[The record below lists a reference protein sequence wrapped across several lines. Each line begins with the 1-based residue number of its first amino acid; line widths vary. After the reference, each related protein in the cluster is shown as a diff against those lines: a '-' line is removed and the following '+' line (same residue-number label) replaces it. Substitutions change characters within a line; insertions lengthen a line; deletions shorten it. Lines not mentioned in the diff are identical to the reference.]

1 MCLFGVSLLREISC
15 VWGRGG
21 TSIGLISLI
30 SGLIRPIEVPTEADA
45 AEPPVILLSGV
56 SGEECVSGRSAKK
69 MRKKYLWGHTPVL
82 LSLAAIGRVA
92 VVGKGWGRGTLAPAH
107 CEEGRCGDGVL
118 AGKDPRPSLFP
129 ARSSLM
135 SRM

>member
-1 MCLFGVSLLREISC
+1 MSG
-15 VWGRGG
+15 GG

-45 AEPPVILLSGV
+45 AEPPVILLSGGRGEKRV
-56 SGEECVSGRSAKK
+56 SRWSAKK
-69 MRKKYLWGHTPVL
+69 MRKKCLRGHTPVL
-82 LSLAAIGRVA
+82 LSLAAMGGAV
-92 VVGKGWGRGTLAPAH
+92 VVGKGGDRGTLAPAH
-107 CEEGRCGDGVL
+107 CEEGRCGDGVV

-129 ARSSLM
+129 ARSLLM